1 MEFVTSILASQKI
14 DPFRT
19 ALCCYAERNRLSS
32 GTIQPRFTPTI
43 RTQKAFSLSE
53 RARPLR
59 RSDEE
64 TGKIITSSL
73 ALVIIAFAVFALVS
87 SIVILIHVFSPIPFW
102 DQWFVIGLLR
112 PGQFTLA
119 NLWDLHNEHRYLI
132 GRLLALADIVLFKGQ
147 SLSLHAE
154 VFAFQTWELLVF
166 TWLIR
171 RFTHLSRP
179 ILISLF
185 GVLLYCVFSPLQME
199 NFVWSWQSGFVLVSC
214 AASTCFAS
222 ALWYA
227 IAPQRRNTALA
238 ICLLTALIAEA
249 SLANGLLVW
258 PLLLFMGLALG
269 FRKRDLLLILGVAAA
284 AIAAYFPGYHTPP
297 LHAHPTASVQHPLEL
312 LKFMV
317 TYLASSWDIHLPNT
331 SAFPLPSESL
341 TFLAI
346 VGTVTGF
353 LSCLRRQETR
363 AFALRTFL
371 FTNMVFILGTA
382 LVTALGRLNFGYVE
396 ATSSRYQTFALVFW
410 ACAAVWGA
418 ILLNE
423 LWAHWRVVA
432 ATQVF
437 VLALLLGTPPRY
449 YALEQIFALRKAEL
463 FSGYEDLAR
472 GDLKSPAIPKLFSIP
487 QRLPGYLQILR
498 AYGAEPRLGTPEL
511 LEANIRSY
519 HITPAAA
526 CTGHVD
532 RAAYDGP
539 PGYAVTGGWAWNL
552 LDHKAPQR
560 MVVVSKTTGTI
571 AGWNWPSVPRPDVTK
586 INPNVNADVIG
597 FNISFHANGPG
608 PYAVYALFGHDHLA
622 CQIGS
627 DFLLQ

>member
-1 MEFVTSILASQKI
+1 
-14 DPFRT
+14 
-19 ALCCYAERNRLSS
+19 LSS
-32 GTIQPRFTPTI
+32 GTIQPRFSPAI
-43 RTQKAFSLSE
+43 PARKAFSLSE

-64 TGKIITSSL
+64 TGRILTTVL
-73 ALVIIAFAVFALVS
+73 ALGIVAFALFALIS
-87 SIVILIHVFSPIPFW
+87 SIVILVRVFSPVPFW
-102 DQWFVIGLLR
+102 DQWLVIGLLR

-119 NLWDLHNEHRYLI
+119 NLWDFHNEHRYLI

-154 VFAFQTWELLVF
+154 VFAFQAWELLIF

-179 ILISLF
+179 ILISLL
-185 GVLLYCVFSPLQME
+185 GVLLYCMFSPLQME
-199 NFVWSWQSGFVLVSC
+199 NFAWSWQSGFVLVSC
-214 AASTCFAS
+214 AATTCFAS

-227 IAPQRRNTALA
+227 TAPQRRNLALA
-238 ICLLTALIAEA
+238 VCLLTALIAEA

-258 PLLLFMGLALG
+258 PLLLFMGVALG

-284 AIAAYFPGYHTPP
+284 AIAVYFPGYHTPP
-297 LHAHPTASVQHPLEL
+297 LHAHPTASMQNPLGL

-317 TYLASSWDIHLPNT
+317 TYLASSWDIHLPNA

-341 TFLAI
+341 TFLVVIGA
-346 VGTVTGF
+346 VAGA
-353 LSCLRRQETR
+353 LSCLREQETR
-363 AFALRTFL
+363 VLAFRTFL
-371 FTNMVFILGTA
+371 FTNMLFIVGTA
-382 LVTALGRLNFGYVE
+382 LMTALGRLNFGYVE

-418 ILLNE
+418 TRLNE
-423 LWAHWRVVA
+423 LRTHWRVVA
-432 ATQVF
+432 AAQAF
-437 VLALLLGTPPRY
+437 VLVLLLGTPPRY
-449 YALEQIFALRKAEL
+449 YALERIFALRKAEL

-472 GDLKSPAIPKLFSIP
+472 GDLKSPAIPKLFFIP
-487 QRLPGYLQILR
+487 QWLPGYLQILR
-498 AYGAEPRLGTPEL
+498 AHGAEPRLGMPEL

-519 HITPAAA
+519 HITAPSA
-526 CTGHVD
+526 CTGHID
-532 RAAYDGP
+532 RTAYDGP
-539 PGYAVTGGWAWNL
+539 PGYAVAGGWAWDL
-552 LDHKAPQR
+552 LDHKAPPR
-560 MVVVSKTTGTI
+560 MIVVSQTTGAI
-571 AGWNWPSVPRPDVTK
+571 AGWNWPSVNRPDVMK
-586 INPNVNADVIG
+586 VNPNVKVSTIG